1 MAPYLRPRRSGGQGS
16 ADSRPANHLYYRM
29 TSLLSR
35 LRNHL
40 ARARLLGEPG
50 IALVA
55 VSGGADS
62 VALLDLLHTL
72 APELGLSLVVA
83 HVDHGIRSD
92 SGTVARAVGELAERY
107 ELSFEIGELSLGPD
121 ATETI
126 ARRARY
132 AWLGDVQRRHGAR
145 YLVTAHHRDDQ
156 VETIL
161 LRLLKGSAPAGLAGI
176 PARGR
181 GGLVRPLLPFAKA
194 RLVAHVAERGLAVH
208 DDPANRDPRHL
219 RSWVRTALLPL
230 VAQRLGAR
238 ASDDVLRAGRAAA
251 RERRAWDGVLDHLP
265 DLGLRVEP
273 HRIEVARGG
282 LARYDDVLSAALLR
296 AAARRTGLVLGVRRA
311 RQLVG
316 LARPPAGRRLPLG
329 DGWMAEVA
337 FDRLRVTRAVRDAA
351 VEVVPTGERG
361 SAVFGEFR
369 VAWTPDPAPARLP
382 RADWTTWIAGANWEG
397 RPPRPGGRLVP
408 LGGVGR
414 RPRRRRVMEARV
426 PRSDRP

>member
-1 MAPYLRPRRSGGQGS
+1 MAHNYGRAEAAGKARARSR
-16 ADSRPANHLYYRM
+16 AANHLYYRM
-29 TSLLSR
+29 TPLLSR

-40 ARARLLGEPG
+40 ARTRLLGEPG

-72 APELGLSLVVA
+72 APELGLSLIVT

-107 ELSFEIGELSLGPD
+107 ELPFEVGELSLGPE
-121 ATETI
+121 ASETV

-132 AWLGDVQRRHGAR
+132 AWLGEVQRRHGAR

-194 RLVAHVAERGLAVH
+194 RLVAHVAELGLPSH

-219 RSWVRTALLPL
+219 RSWVRTMLLPL
-230 VAQRLGAR
+230 VAERLGAR
-238 ASDDVLRAGRAAA
+238 AGDDVLRAGRSAA
-251 RERRAWDGVLDHLP
+251 RERRAWDGVLDHRP
-265 DLGLRVEP
+265 ALGLSFEP
-273 HRIEVARGG
+273 HRIDVARGD
-282 LARYDDVLSAALLR
+282 LAGHGDVHDEASVR
-296 AAARRTGLVLGVRRA
+296 ASV
-311 RQLVG
+311 
-316 LARPPAGRRLPLG
+316 
-329 DGWMAEVA
+329 
-337 FDRLRVTRAVRDAA
+337 
-351 VEVVPTGERG
+351 
-361 SAVFGEFR
+361 
-369 VAWTPDPAPARLP
+369 
-382 RADWTTWIAGANWEG
+382 
-397 RPPRPGGRLVP
+397 
-408 LGGVGR
+408 
-414 RPRRRRVMEARV
+414 
-426 PRSDRP
+426 

>member
-16 ADSRPANHLYYRM
+16 ARSRPANHLYYSM
-29 TSLLSR
+29 TSLLSH
-35 LRNHL
+35 LRTHL
-40 ARARLLGEPG
+40 ARTRLLGEPG
-50 IALVA
+50 VALVA

-62 VALLDLLHTL
+62 VALLDLLHAL

-107 ELSFEIGELSLGPD
+107 ELPFEVGELSLGPD

-132 AWLGDVQRRHGAR
+132 AWLGELQRRHGAR

-181 GGLVRPLLPFAKA
+181 AGLVRPLLRFAKA
-194 RLVAHVAERGLAVH
+194 RLVAHVAELGLAGH
-208 DDPANRDPRHL
+208 QDPANHDPRHL

-230 VAQRLGAR
+230 VAERLGAR
-238 ASDDVLRAGRAAA
+238 AGEDVLRAGRAAA

-265 DLGLRVEP
+265 DLGLRVELN
-273 HRIEVARGG
+273 HIEVARGG
-282 LARYDDVLSAALLR
+282 LARYDDGLSAVLLR
-296 AAARRTGLVLGVRRA
+296 AAARRAGLVLGVRRA
-311 RQLVG
+311 RQLVE
-316 LARPPAGRRLPLG
+316 LARRPSGRRLSLA

-337 FDRLRVTRAVRDAA
+337 FDRLRATRGGRDAA

-361 SAVFGEFR
+361 GGVFGGF
-369 VAWTPDPAPARLP
+369 
-382 RADWTTWIAGANWEG
+382 RADVAKQGGPQADG
-397 RPPRPGGRLVP
+397 RT
-408 LGGVGR
+408 
-414 RPRRRRVMEARV
+414 
-426 PRSDRP
+426 